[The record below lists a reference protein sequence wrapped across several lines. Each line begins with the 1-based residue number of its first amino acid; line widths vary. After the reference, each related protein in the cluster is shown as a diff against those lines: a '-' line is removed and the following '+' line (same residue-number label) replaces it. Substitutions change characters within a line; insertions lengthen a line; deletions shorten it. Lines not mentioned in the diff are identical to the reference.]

1 MSLCKGVIAFARDGK
16 ELNMERIS
24 LQEVCELKSDEER
37 VGRVAGLV
45 AEHGLDAE
53 IIWHRERPILSLR
66 DAVEVLGLSP
76 GNVLKCLLLKS
87 RKGEV
92 VAVMAPG
99 DVRLD
104 MKKLER
110 IAGVKK
116 LSFMSSSE
124 LESMLGVEPGGVD
137 PLTLHELA
145 DMVFMDRTLLEKDY
159 VIGSAGS
166 KYCGLKVKPR
176 DIIEAARATVLD
188 IGKPESARK

>member
-1 MSLCKGVIAFARDGK
+1 
-16 ELNMERIS
+16 ME
-24 LQEVCELKSDEER
+24 SDEER

-45 AEHGLDAE
+45 AEHGLDAD

-76 GNVLKCLLLKS
+76 GNVLKCLLLIS
-87 RKGEV
+87 RKGKV

-110 IAGVKK
+110 IAGAKK

-124 LESMLGVEPGGVD
+124 LESRFGVEPGGVD

-145 DMVFMDRTLLEKDY
+145 DMVFMERMLLEKDY

-176 DIIEAARATVLD
+176 DLIEAVRATVLD
-188 IGKPESARK
+188 IGKPERVSK